1 MPSRGQANPPR
12 RHSTHI
18 CWMNDAS
25 IKSTGVPRSSME
37 LGQGACLSPT
47 ERENLE
53 VGGQG
58 GESLQNAK
66 GQNWGSTVQLPNL
79 LGENLV

>member
-1 MPSRGQANPPR
+1 
-12 RHSTHI
+12 
-18 CWMNDAS
+18 
-25 IKSTGVPRSSME
+25 ME

-58 GESLQNAK
+58 GEPLQNAK
-66 GQNWGSTVQLPNL
+66 GQNRGSTVQLPNL